1 VAKQVLDSENW
12 NAYGTQAWF
21 YEDWNERVSC
31 RHPIYVTET
40 YTDMDGN
47 LSTRQVYVGDEHAY
61 DVDHHP
67 EKWRLH
73 DNIGRTHSIDKATFE
88 KLAKRWNNRNFKD
101 MKRNYHSIDGDAY
114 YTDYDRVFNH
124 TFPITT
130 KHMYKNKVQASKSV
144 FNFQEVTPED
154 VKLYGLYEYPNMHKF
169 DYDPLIG
176 HANGKASNLLNW
188 YNAHHGAR
196 RQIHMLLVVFE
207 DESRDIAHLQ
217 EAYWKGGNKNE
228 FIVCVGKKEDRIDW
242 VKVISWTEQDMLK
255 TVTEREIK
263 EMGAFSA
270 SKIAEYMGENVPKKF
285 IRKEFADFDYLT
297 IEPTMTAVI
306 WTTIVTL
313 ILTIGICIFVVMND
327 FDLVTNV
334 RNRFGHQRT
343 RSYTNTNFSYRKKKK
358 GPRRFR
364 R

>member
-1 VAKQVLDSENW
+1 VFV
-12 NAYGTQAWF
+12 G
-21 YEDWNERVSC
+21 YE
-31 RHPIYVTET
+31 H
-40 YTDMDGN
+40 
-47 LSTRQVYVGDEHAY
+47 LY
-61 DVDHHP
+61 DVDYHS

-73 DNIGRTHSIDKATFE
+73 DSIGRRHSIDKALFE
-88 KLAKRWNNRNFKD
+88 KLCKRWNNRNFKD
-101 MKRNYHSIDGDAY
+101 MKRDYHSIDGDAY
-114 YTDYDRVFNH
+114 YTDYDKVFNH

-130 KHMYKNKVQASKSV
+130 THRYKNKVQASKSV
-144 FNFQEVTPED
+144 FNFQEITPED
-154 VKLYGLYEYPNMHKF
+154 VALYGLYEYPNRHKF
-169 DYDPLIG
+169 DYDPVIG

-228 FIVCVGKKEDRIDW
+228 FIVCVGKKGDKIDW

-263 EMGAFSA
+263 QMETFSA
-270 SKIAEYMGENVPKKF
+270 SKIAEYMGENVPKQF

-306 WTTIVTL
+306 WTTVLTL
-313 ILTIGICIFVVMND
+313 ILTIGICVFVVLND
-327 FDLVTNV
+327 IDLVTRVN
-334 RNRFGHQRT
+334 NRFGRN
-343 RSYTNTNFSYRKKKK
+343 RSFTNSNFTYRKRKK
-358 GPRRFR
+358 GPRGF
-364 R
+364 